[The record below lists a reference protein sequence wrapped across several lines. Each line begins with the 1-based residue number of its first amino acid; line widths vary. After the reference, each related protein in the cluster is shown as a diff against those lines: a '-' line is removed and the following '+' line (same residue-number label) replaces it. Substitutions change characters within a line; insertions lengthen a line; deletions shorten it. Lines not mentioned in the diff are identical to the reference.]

1 MIAKLTES
9 FKRIQE
15 ENRAKGSKGG
25 NYKNNLN
32 FRIDSK
38 FFHYV
43 DNALNTQKI
52 SYTDAFNIVGV
63 GYKGYRALIDHL
75 HFFDEIGLKV

>member
-38 FFHYV
+38 FFT
-43 DNALNTQKI
+43 L
-52 SYTDAFNIVGV
+52 S
-63 GYKGYRALIDHL
+63 
-75 HFFDEIGLKV
+75 

>member
-1 MIAKLTES
+1 MHACIKFNSLSLTKEYHQLIAKLTES

-38 FFHYV
+38 FFT
-43 DNALNTQKI
+43 L
-52 SYTDAFNIVGV
+52 S
-63 GYKGYRALIDHL
+63 
-75 HFFDEIGLKV
+75 